1 VKIKTLLQELSKY
14 DENEEILVLYFDR
27 ESTQDYLEQE
37 LTDTQWAKTVEKVEA
52 IPMAEIN
59 YISETINEQAE
70 KVLREGRVSK

>member
-14 DENEEILVLYFDR
+14 EENEEILVLYFDK

-37 LTDTQWAKTVEKVEA
+37 LTDTQWAQTVEKVEA